1 VDGDVV
7 EQPDD
12 SPDNDPEIEMAIR
25 QQQASFT
32 QWASAWFYSR
42 ARFNPSS
49 TKARERW
56 QRYRDGGLFD
66 SFVASEGRVV
76 DSYYCGE
83 VDAAAALTLKRRSL
97 WSKVFRWEEPTLHI
111 LNNAPPGADGDPDAV
126 AALDLLSECDELS
139 VRAADFLPNLPRRQ
153 ILSHIYGLTTDALFI
168 LDEAAR
174 RLLARPAPSP
184 GTQGGSDSG
193 LVQNAKARLRFLT
206 TYLDWAAKRAAQ
218 FYYLRGVA
226 LGLALVALVAV
237 LLGQIEASGLQ
248 MDLLAWTMGA
258 GAAGATVSVLLRVR
272 SSGLVLDYQV
282 GRRRL
287 LLLGAVRPVI
297 GAVSGSLVY
306 FLSLAGIIPL
316 AESSAYSRQLGLH
329 VIFGFL
335 SGYSERWIQ
344 DMLANV
350 GERLQL
356 SQEEPISETIEASS
370 EEQQEQSTS
379 E

>member
-25 QQQASFT
+25 QQASFT

-49 TKARERW
+49 TKARQRW

-66 SFVASEGRVV
+66 AFVASEGRVV

-97 WSKVFRWEEPTLHI
+97 WSKAFRWEEPTLHI
-111 LNNAPPGADGDPDAV
+111 LNNAPQGAHRDPNAV

-153 ILSHIYGLTTDALFI
+153 ILSHVYGLTTDALFI
-168 LDEAAR
+168 LDEATR
-174 RLLARPAPSP
+174 RLLAGSAPSP
-184 GTQGGSDSG
+184 GTADGSESG
-193 LVQNAKARLRFLT
+193 LAQNSKARLRFVA
-206 TYLDWAAKRAAQ
+206 TYLDWSAKRAAQ

-237 LLGQIEASGLQ
+237 LLGQVETSALQ

-258 GAAGATVSVLLRVR
+258 GATGAAVSVLLRVR
-272 SSGLVLDYQV
+272 SSGLVLDYRV

-287 LLLGAVRPVI
+287 LLLGAIRPVI

-306 FLSLAGIIPL
+306 FLSLAGILPL
-316 AESSAYSRQLGLH
+316 AESSAFSRQVGLH
-329 VIFGFL
+329 VISGFL

-350 GERLQL
+350 GERLEL
-356 SQEEPISETIEASS
+356 SQEEPISEAIEPPSKGPQ
-370 EEQQEQSTS
+370 EELTS

>member
-1 VDGDVV
+1 
-7 EQPDD
+7 
-12 SPDNDPEIEMAIR
+12 
-25 QQQASFT
+25 
-32 QWASAWFYSR
+32 
-42 ARFNPSS
+42 
-49 TKARERW
+49 
-56 QRYRDGGLFD
+56 
-66 SFVASEGRVV
+66 
-76 DSYYCGE
+76 
-83 VDAAAALTLKRRSL
+83 
-97 WSKVFRWEEPTLHI
+97 
-111 LNNAPPGADGDPDAV
+111 
-126 AALDLLSECDELS
+126 
-139 VRAADFLPNLPRRQ
+139 
-153 ILSHIYGLTTDALFI
+153 
-168 LDEAAR
+168 
-174 RLLARPAPSP
+174 
-184 GTQGGSDSG
+184 
-193 LVQNAKARLRFLT
+193 
-206 TYLDWAAKRAAQ
+206 
-218 FYYLRGVA
+218 
-226 LGLALVALVAV
+226 
-237 LLGQIEASGLQ
+237 
-248 MDLLAWTMGA
+248 MGA

-356 SQEEPISETIEASS
+356 SQEEPISETTEAPS
-370 EEQQEQSTS
+370 EEPQEESTS